1 MKFNL
6 KQPAL
11 SQNSKYSLFLL
22 GSFLLFILVLLFA
35 VSPLYQDNQK
45 NSLVLTE

>member
-1 MKFNL
+1 MKLNL

-22 GSFLLFILVLLFA
+22 GSVLCCFILVLLFA
-35 VSPLYQDNQK
+35 VTPSVSGEP
-45 NSLVLTE
+45 EE

>member
-1 MKFNL
+1 MKLNL

-22 GSFLLFILVLLFA
+22 GSFVLFHPGAALCGVAA
-35 VSPLYQDNQK
+35 VSG
-45 NSLVLTE
+45 